1 MQNNNYLG
9 HFYAIFCVLVWGS
22 TFISTKVLLEDFTP
36 FEVLFTRFV
45 LGFIAMCLIMPKF
58 FGFKGLKQEFLFVL
72 AGLFGVTLYFLLE
85 NIALVYV
92 YASIVSVLVVVAPFF
107 TALINHFVMHDEKL
121 SVHFFVGFILSIL
134 GIALISLPSN
144 DVIFNLTGYSFALLA
159 ALSWS
164 CYLIC
169 IKKIQ
174 NYGYNTLMVTRRIFA
189 YGIIM
194 LCPFVFIVDFNVGI
208 ERYTK
213 HVNLFNMLFLG
224 LCASA
229 LCFVVWNNCVKIL
242 GVLKASAYIYAI
254 PVVTVV
260 VAVLILD
267 EKLDFISSIGIVLTI
282 LGLII
287 SESYDNIRNL
297 LRKKI
302 KTK

>member
-1 MQNNNYLG
+1 MQNTNYLG
-9 HFYAIFCVLVWGS
+9 HLYAIFCVLVWGS
-22 TFISTKVLLEDFTP
+22 TFISTKVLLIDFAP
-36 FEVLFTRFV
+36 FEILFTRFI
-45 LGFIAMCLIMPKF
+45 LGFLAMCVIMPKF
-58 FGFKGLKQEFLFVL
+58 FGFKGIKKELLFAL

-107 TALINHFVMHDEKL
+107 TALINHFIMHDEKL
-121 SVHFFVGFILSIL
+121 SMHFFVGFILSII

-159 ALSWS
+159 ALVWA

-189 YGIIM
+189 YGILM
-194 LCPFVFIVDFNVGI
+194 LCPFAFITDFDFKFELYANKI
-208 ERYTK
+208 
-213 HVNLFNMLFLG
+213 NLFNMLFLG

-229 LCFVVWNNCVKIL
+229 LCFVVWNNSVKLL

-260 VAVLILD
+260 VAVIILD
-267 EKLDFISSIGIVLTI
+267 ERLDMISSIGIVLTI

-287 SESYDNIRNL
+287 SESYDNIKNI
-297 LRKKI
+297 LRKNI
-302 KTK
+302 R